1 MVLDLRY
8 FKLGNFNANT
18 IKLFPGFSQMLE
30 TDDVNKKKALKQ
42 EWDEIYDRMLRIQ
55 HKMDVFRASQMDP
68 TATSSNPQQPAATPA
83 PPTSASELPFQ
94 QLKADLVQAYVTK
107 LKDLTKDYNK
117 AKVWLGYAS
126 HLLKSLFGPWAVG
139 PGDLTCFFYVCAF

>member
-1 MVLDLRY
+1 
-8 FKLGNFNANT
+8 
-18 IKLFPGFSQMLE
+18 MLE

-55 HKMDVFRASQMDP
+55 HKMDVFRASQIDT
-68 TATSSNPQQPAATPA
+68 TATGSNPQQPAATPA

-94 QLKADLVQAYVTK
+94 QLKVDLVQAYVTK

-117 AKVWLGYAS
+117 EKVWLGCAS
-126 HLLKSLFGPWAVG
+126 RLLKALFGPWAVG
-139 PGDLTCFFYVCAF
+139 PGD